1 VYIYQINP
9 PCPNADEG
17 QCRLPLPEMIAECP
31 MDKFLYTLNFVECG
45 SELLLVTYNDSS
57 CSKLE
62 VYRVA
67 DLVSGKIEPVTSI
80 GDNHT
85 LFVGERSLCVSNSS
99 NKGSKTN
106 SSSVA
111 HLQPV

>member
-9 PCPNADEG
+9 PCPNTDEG
-17 QCRLPLPEMIAECP
+17 QCRLPLPEKIAECP